1 MEGIEYHLTIPG
13 RPVPKGR
20 PRMSKYGH
28 AYTPKTTREYEDKI
42 KAHCMDLVDEPID
55 TTVEVVM
62 RFYIAGK
69 AKPDIDNLIKSVLDG
84 LQPHLITNDNLVQK
98 VNASRIYTQFK
109 EVQRVEVIIRGIA

>member
-42 KAHCMDLVDEPID
+42 KWYCSELVDKPID
-55 TTVEVVM
+55 SLVNVVM

-84 LQPHLITNDNLVQK
+84 LHPNLIANDNLVQK
-98 VNASRIYTQFK
+98 VNATRVSVPYK
-109 EVQRVEVIIRGIA
+109 EDQRVEVTIWEAV